1 MCEYRFGRGPKSVF
15 MDGRGRTRPFSGPA
29 KGSLRRS
36 SSSEQTLGTMKVTD
50 YHLGDLGR
58 VCSGTVTRTQRRSR
72 GGALEMSEQP
82 QPRRMQQTMPEEDGG
97 WHRVNAGPHLHIM
110 FNPNRLGR
118 QPDEIERPSILVAV
132 AGKREQA
139 LRFDP
144 FSVGSH
150 YHIRPS
156 QRGRQIPLWVEEGR
170 RRLMSPWHFSTS
182 PCVSAGSSPRPT
194 KTMSRRSWMTPTW
207 SVPPARSG
215 TSMPPH
221 GI

>member
-1 MCEYRFGRGPKSVF
+1 
-15 MDGRGRTRPFSGPA
+15 
-29 KGSLRRS
+29 
-36 SSSEQTLGTMKVTD
+36 
-50 YHLGDLGR
+50 
-58 VCSGTVTRTQRRSR
+58 
-72 GGALEMSEQP
+72 MSEQP
-82 QPRRMQQTMPEEDGG
+82 QRMQKAMPEQDGG

-118 QPDEIERPSILVAV
+118 QPDEIERPSIVVAV
-132 AGKREQA
+132 AGKQEQA

-156 QRGRQIPLWVEEGR
+156 RRGRQIPLWVEEGQTPLDVALAFFDKPLR
-170 RRLMSPWHFSTS
+170 FRGLL
-182 PCVSAGSSPRPT
+182 ARPT
-194 KTMSRRSWMTPTW
+194 KMMSPRNWMTPTW

-215 TSMPPH
+215 TFMPPH